1 MSAVA
6 DKHETKPTRAYLR
19 CPKCEGG
26 RAARRKW
33 QRAVNGVL
41 THRCYVC
48 NLCPCEWVVEDRSEV
63 EDGVTYSTVKVVEV
77 RG

>member
-1 MSAVA
+1 MSIVA
-6 DKHETKPTRAYLR
+6 EPETKPTKAYLC

-48 NLCPCEWVVEDRSEV
+48 TLCPCEWVVEDRTEV
-63 EDGVTYSTVKVVEV
+63 EGGVTYCTVRVVEV